1 MPLSQLERTQ
11 QRRRLLRAAASA
23 PVVFT
28 LPTGAVLAAT
38 SLSCADKSAERFLS
52 EGAPGVTTSPDS
64 WMRFQVPALKI
75 KPQGSGSH
83 VSGFELNGVYYQP
96 NADGTVAEITNTN
109 GTPTPI
115 AGSNYLLLVDYS
127 TYSSTYSSTSSAHLY
142 VYPGQ
147 TPVSNPIAGASCWS
161 SLTGVLLTTNVIN

>member
-38 SLSCADKSAERFLS
+38 SLSCADRSEARFLS

-64 WMRFQVPALKI
+64 WMRFQVQALSI
-75 KPQGSGSH
+75 KPQGDGPH
-83 VSGFELNGVYYQP
+83 VSGFEFNGAYYQP
-96 NADGTVAEITNTN
+96 NPDGTVAQITNTN
-109 GTPTPI
+109 GTPKQI
-115 AGSNYLLLVDYS
+115 EGNYLLLVDYS
-127 TYSSTYSSTSSAHLY
+127 TYSSTSSPHLY

>member
-38 SLSCADKSAERFLS
+38 SLSCADQSAERFLS

-64 WMRFQVPALKI
+64 WMRFQVQALSI
-75 KPQGSGSH
+75 KPQGGGPH
-83 VSGFELNGVYYQP
+83 VSGFEFNGAYYQP
-96 NADGTVAEITNTN
+96 NADGTVVQITNTN
-109 GTPTPI
+109 GTPTQI
-115 AGSNYLLLVDYS
+115 AGSNYHLLVDYS
-127 TYSSTYSSTSSAHLY
+127 TYSSTSSPHLY

-147 TPVSNPIAGASCWS
+147 APVSNPIAGASCWS
-161 SLTGVLLTTNVIN
+161 SLTGVLLTTNIIN

>member
-38 SLSCADKSAERFLS
+38 SLSCADQSAERFLS

-64 WMRFQVPALKI
+64 WMRFQVQAFEFKLN
-75 KPQGSGSH
+75 GDR
-83 VSGFELNGVYYQP
+83 VNGFEFNNAYYQP
-96 NADGTVAEITNTN
+96 NPDGTVAQITNWT
-109 GTPTPI
+109 GQPKQI
-115 AGSNYLLLVDYS
+115 AGNYHLLVDYS
-127 TYSSTYSSTSSAHLY
+127 TYSSTSSPHLY

-147 TPVSNPIAGASCWS
+147 APVSNPIAGASCWS
-161 SLTGVLLTTNVIN
+161 SLTGVLLTTNIIN